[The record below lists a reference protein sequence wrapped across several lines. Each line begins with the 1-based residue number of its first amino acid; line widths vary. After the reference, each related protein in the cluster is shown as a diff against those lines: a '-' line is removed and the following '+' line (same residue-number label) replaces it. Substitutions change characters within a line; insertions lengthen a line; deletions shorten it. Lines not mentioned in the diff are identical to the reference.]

1 MSFMHA
7 CFLFFAA
14 WMSGVLNSVAGGGGL
29 IIFPALLVVGVPG
42 ISANATSTLASCP
55 GYIASISAYRDEL
68 WAQQQLSWL
77 FGSVSLVG
85 GMLGAVLL
93 LHTPVSVFDQ
103 LVPYLLLIATVLFT
117 FGSSIST
124 LLQIAPRVA
133 AQNSSC
139 FQIKASFMQ
148 LLLSVYGGFY
158 GLGFSFLILA
168 TLRILGIKNIH
179 QMNALKVLIMMCA
192 DSFAIVTFVIAGVIA
207 WQQALVM
214 MVGASVGG
222 YSGAYYARQLKPECV
237 RRFVSVIAWGITCYF
252 FLRKWL

>member
-1 MSFMHA
+1 MTFMQA

-29 IIFPALLVVGVPG
+29 IIFPALIVTGLPA

-55 GYIASISAYRDEL
+55 GYIAGISAYREEL
-68 WAQQQLSWL
+68 QAQQQLSWL

-93 LHTPVSVFDQ
+93 LHTPASVFDQ
-103 LVPYLLLIATVLFT
+103 LVPYLLLLATVLFT
-117 FGSSIST
+117 FGNSIST
-124 LLQIAPRVA
+124 LLQIAPKET

-139 FQIKASFMQ
+139 FQIKASFVQ
-148 LLLSVYGGFY
+148 LLVSVYGGFY
-158 GLGFSFLILA
+158 GLGISFLILA
-168 TLRILGIKNIH
+168 TLRIVGIKNIH
-179 QMNALKVLIMMCA
+179 QMNALKVLIIMCT

-222 YSGAYYARQLKPECV
+222 YSGAYYARQLKPEWV
-237 RRFVSVIAWGITCYF
+237 RRFVIVIAWGITCYF
-252 FLRKWL
+252 FLRK